1 MFEGFSA
8 AELISLLGVIGGAFI
23 GIGKAI
29 QWYVGRFDAKA
40 QKALQVET
48 DLRRVIE
55 KSFEERIKSLEIE
68 LGVQRKIIEEMSKEK
83 QIYLRRIYQ
92 LEALIHL
99 NKLEVPHMEGWP
111 P

>member
-1 MFEGFSA
+1 
-8 AELISLLGVIGGAFI
+8 
-23 GIGKAI
+23 
-29 QWYVGRFDAKA
+29 
-40 QKALQVET
+40 
-48 DLRRVIE
+48 
-55 KSFEERIKSLEIE
+55 
-68 LGVQRKIIEEMSKEK
+68 MSKEK